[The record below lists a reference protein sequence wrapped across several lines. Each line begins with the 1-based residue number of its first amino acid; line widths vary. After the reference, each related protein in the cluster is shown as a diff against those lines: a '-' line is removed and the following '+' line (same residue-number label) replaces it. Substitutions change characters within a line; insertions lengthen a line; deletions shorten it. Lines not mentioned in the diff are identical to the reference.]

1 MSISEQKYFTKK
13 KVVFLEPFEMFCL
26 VFNKLVWHR
35 EEKKEESEPSF
46 KHVFKSK
53 LNWSCWRCRFGENPN
68 TEAMAS
74 FLKI

>member
-1 MSISEQKYFTKK
+1 
-13 KVVFLEPFEMFCL
+13 MFCL